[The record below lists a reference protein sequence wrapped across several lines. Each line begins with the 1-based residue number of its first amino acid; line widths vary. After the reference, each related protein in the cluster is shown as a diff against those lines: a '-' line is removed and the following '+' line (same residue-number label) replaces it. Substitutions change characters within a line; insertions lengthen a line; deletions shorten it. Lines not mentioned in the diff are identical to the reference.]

1 MVSKTI
7 VITGTSRGIGKA
19 IKERL
24 EEEGHTV
31 IGLNRADGF
40 DLKRLYGSLE
50 VGLLKALKEADVFIN
65 NVHYEYVQVKLLR
78 SAFSLWQKQNKV
90 IINMSS
96 TTGDKSKDGV
106 LGRKIDP
113 KMFDYQIQKITLD
126 TTAQKLSDLGRCKV
140 VNIRPGWVDTEASK
154 YYKPPLGLTK
164 LKPEVVAET
173 VSYIINQPWEVYI
186 KNISIDSWYKK

>member
-19 IKERL
+19 LKERL
-24 EEEGHTV
+24 EQEGHTV
-31 IGLNRADGF
+31 ISLNRADGF
-40 DLKRLYGSLE
+40 DLKRLYDSLE
-50 VGLLKALKEADVFIN
+50 VGLLKALEEADIFIN

-78 SAFSLWQKQNKV
+78 SAFTYWQKQSKV

-96 TTGDKSKDGV
+96 TTSDKSKDGV

-113 KMFDYQIQKITLD
+113 KMFDYQIQKTALD

-140 VNIRPGWVDTEASK
+140 VNVRPGWVDTEASE
-154 YYKPPLGLTK
+154 YYNPPLGLTK
-164 LKPEVVAET
+164 LKTEVIADA